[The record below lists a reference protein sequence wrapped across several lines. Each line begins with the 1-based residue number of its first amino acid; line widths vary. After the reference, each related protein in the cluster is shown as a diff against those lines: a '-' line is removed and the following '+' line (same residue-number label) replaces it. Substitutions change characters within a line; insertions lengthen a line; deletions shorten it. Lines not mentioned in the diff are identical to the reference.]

1 MDLFFILFFQSY
13 LEQAHID
20 KVEGAFSTVD
30 VDSVDMYKF
39 PGLQTIPYYKVLME
53 PGDCL
58 FIPSRWV
65 VLTISF
71 VNPHLTSCLAYLNFG
86 ASRSLHCG
94 QPAPR

>member
-1 MDLFFILFFQSY
+1 MDLFFILFFQTY
-13 LEQAHID
+13 LGQAHID

-58 FIPSRWV
+58 FIPSR
-65 VLTISF
+65 
-71 VNPHLTSCLAYLNFG
+71 
-86 ASRSLHCG
+86 
-94 QPAPR
+94 

>member
-1 MDLFFILFFQSY
+1 MGNQMIVILIVIPFVIFFKHIDNDEHMIIFLTWTYSFFFFFQSY

-58 FIPSRWV
+58 FIPSR
-65 VLTISF
+65 
-71 VNPHLTSCLAYLNFG
+71 
-86 ASRSLHCG
+86 
-94 QPAPR
+94 